1 MFADVAEIG
10 GVRFYLNGLL
20 VSAGTDKTATGSAA
34 SVIGHELDRAYF
46 ELVERTSLLDA
57 IDAPISKR
65 PLLDAAGNGLGTCDR
80 AQAFPTS
87 PADATWAYARSNGVA
102 AGPDWATACA
112 AAQAEARERHYVLSA
127 WYGYSIPTP
136 HPLGDRTLHELR
148 SLYDF
153 EAHLF
158 PAPPDD
164 GIEPSV
170 CVIGC
175 FGFPKIDEA
184 PFLAGFGAAPD
195 VSCGRTASGPRNTTT
210 ARLSVGRVHP
220 RRRTRVGA
228 HSRLPPRAVFVAADA
243 RTGARVACRRARR
256 PLWGVPRGLG
266 PSSRLRRYH
275 PRALGLTS
283 QSREARNGCR
293 PSFDLRARSPQGRLG
308 RRAQRAPDCLTK
320 PFETAALTCALVYSK
335 SGCCGSG
342 VSLPWAAGS
351 AGGAVRFAVSCSGN
365 CERRPVT
372 STSSPPSSVSRRTK
386 R

>member
-20 VSAGTDKTATGSAA
+20 VSAGTDRTATGSAA

-57 IDAPISKR
+57 IDAPISTR

-195 VSCGRTASGPRNTTT
+195 VHAAERRAVRETLQRLGFLWGESIPDAEPALARTADYHQELYLWPPMRE
-210 ARLSVGRVHP
+210 RV
-220 RRRTRVGA
+220 RAWLAGA
-228 HSRLPPRAVFVAADA
+228 HAGRCGAFPADSD
-243 RTGARVACRRARR
+243 RR
-256 PLWGVPRGLG
+256 PGFVDITPEHLA
-266 PSSRLRRYH
+266 SRLRVAKLVTGVGLALTFGLGH
-275 PRALGLTS
+275 PKVAS
-283 QSREARNGCR
+283 A
-293 PSFDLRARSPQGRLG
+293 
-308 RRAQRAPDCLTK
+308 
-320 PFETAALTCALVYSK
+320 AAL
-335 SGCCGSG
+335 
-342 VSLPWAAGS
+342 S
-351 AGGAVRFAVSCSGN
+351 AHPIA
-365 CERRPVT
+365 
-372 STSSPPSSVSRRTK
+372 
-386 R
+386 